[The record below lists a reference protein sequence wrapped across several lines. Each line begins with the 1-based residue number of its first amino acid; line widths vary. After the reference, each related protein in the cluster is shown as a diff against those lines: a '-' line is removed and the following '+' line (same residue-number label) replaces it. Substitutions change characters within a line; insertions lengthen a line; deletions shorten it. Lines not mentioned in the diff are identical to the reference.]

1 MSDAGQ
7 VEARS
12 RAAFR
17 QAFDGDPGS
26 VAVAPGRMN
35 IVGEHTDYNQGFA
48 LPAAIDLHVGVALR
62 LRDDGKVVIHSDRYP
77 DRVALDRLPE
87 HRPGTWADYALG
99 VASQLAARGLIQGG
113 FEAAI
118 VSEIPIGSGLSS
130 SGALEVA
137 TAVALLRASGV
148 DLPALEVAQLCQ
160 RAENEYVGARTGIMD
175 QFTALSAR
183 AGYAL
188 LLDCRSLT
196 ASQVSLLPPRF
207 TWLLADTQVH
217 HQLASS
223 SYNERRAQCDA
234 AAKAL
239 GASSLRDLTAPDLA
253 RLQDPTL
260 LRRARHVVAEDAR
273 VLDAV
278 DALREGDARQLGAI
292 LFASHSSL
300 RDDFEVS
307 CAELDRLVDVAASK
321 PSVLGARMM
330 GGGFGGCVLVL
341 LESDRVAEVEHDLAQ
356 AYRKSYPQ
364 PPAFYRVRSV
374 DGVMPSGA

>member
-1 MSDAGQ
+1 MSEAGQ

-12 RAAFR
+12 LAAFR
-17 QAFDGDPGS
+17 QAFAGDPVS

-48 LPAAIDLHVGVALR
+48 LPAAIDRHVGVALR
-62 LRDDGKVVIHSDRYP
+62 LREDGKVEIHSDRYP
-77 DRVALDRLPE
+77 DPVALDGLPE

-99 VASQLAARGLIQGG
+99 VASQLAAHGPIQRG
-113 FEAAI
+113 FDATI
-118 VSEIPIGSGLSS
+118 VSEIPVGSGLSS

-137 TAVALLRASGV
+137 VAVALLRAFGIE
-148 DLPALEVAQLCQ
+148 LPPLEVAQLCQ
-160 RAENEYVGARTGIMD
+160 RAENQFVGARTGIMD

-196 ASQVSLLPPRF
+196 ASQVSMLPPRF
-207 TWLLADTQVH
+207 TWLLADTRVH

-239 GASSLRDLTAPDLA
+239 GASSLRDLTEPDLD
-253 RLQDPTL
+253 RLADPIL
-260 LRRARHVVAEDAR
+260 LRRARHVVTEDAR
-273 VLDAV
+273 VLEAAE
-278 DALREGDARQLGAI
+278 ALRKWDERRLGAI

-341 LESDRVAEVEHDLAQ
+341 LESDRVTEVEHDLAQ
-356 AYRKSYPQ
+356 AYAKTFPQ
-364 PPAFYRVRSV
+364 PLAFYRVRSV
-374 DGVMPSGA
+374 DGVMPSRG

>member
-1 MSDAGQ
+1 MSEAGQ

-12 RAAFR
+12 LAAFH
-17 QAFDGDPGS
+17 QAFAGDPGS

-48 LPAAIDLHVGVALR
+48 LPAAIDRHVGVALR

-77 DRVALDRLPE
+77 DPVALDCLPE

-99 VASQLAARGLIQGG
+99 VASQLAARGLIHGG

-118 VSEIPIGSGLSS
+118 VSEIPVGSGLSS

-137 TAVALLRASGV
+137 VAVALLRASGV
-148 DLPALEVAQLCQ
+148 ELPPLEVAELCQ
-160 RAENEYVGARTGIMD
+160 RAENQFVGARTGIMD

-188 LLDCRSLT
+188 LLDCRSVT
-196 ASQVSLLPPRF
+196 ASQVALLPPPF
-207 TWLLADTQVH
+207 TWLLTDTQVH

-239 GASSLRDLTAPDLA
+239 GAASLRELAATDLV
-253 RLQDPTL
+253 RLQDPIL
-260 LRRARHVVAEDAR
+260 QRRARHVVSEDAR
-273 VLDAV
+273 VLDAA
-278 DALREGDARQLGAI
+278 DALRKRDAHRLGAI

-330 GGGFGGCVLVL
+330 GGGFGGCVLIL
-341 LESDRVAEVEHDLAQ
+341 LESDRVTEVEHDLAQ
-356 AYRKSYPQ
+356 AYGKTFPQ

-374 DGVMPSGA
+374 DGVMPSRG